1 MNYGLLLELIGWN
14 DAQRVFSE
22 YDPVTGEKLS
32 FDDRVLAG
40 GFLALSLLPPAKSTG
55 NKIKIN
61 IGKTD
66 IDVLRKNGMFQKL
79 TQLQLVRLMEKD
91 WKI

>member
-1 MNYGLLLELIGWN
+1 MNYGLLLEPVGWN
-14 DAQRVFSE
+14 DVQRVFSE

-32 FDDRVLAG
+32 FDDRLLAG
-40 GFLALSLLPPAKSTG
+40 GFLALSLLPPVKSTG
-55 NKIKIN
+55 NKSKID

>member
-79 TQLQLVRLMEKD
+79 TQLQLVRLTEKD

>member
-1 MNYGLLLELIGWN
+1 MEKDEQKMGNKVSEFLLELIGWN

-32 FDDRVLAG
+32 FGDRLLAG
-40 GFLALSLLPPAKSTG
+40 GFLALSLLPPVKSTG
-55 NKIKIN
+55 NKSKID

-66 IDVLRKNGMFQKL
+66 IDVQ
-79 TQLQLVRLMEKD
+79 
-91 WKI
+91 

>member
-1 MNYGLLLELIGWN
+1 MNYGLLLELVGWN

-32 FDDRVLAG
+32 FGDRLLAG
-40 GFLALSLLPPAKSTG
+40 GFLALSLLPPVKSTG
-55 NKIKIN
+55 NKSKID

-66 IDVLRKNGMFQKL
+66 IDVQ
-79 TQLQLVRLMEKD
+79 
-91 WKI
+91 

>member
-1 MNYGLLLELIGWN
+1 MNYGLLLELVGWN
-14 DAQRVFSE
+14 DAKRIVSE

-79 TQLQLVRLMEKD
+79 TQLQLVRLM
-91 WKI
+91 

>member
-1 MNYGLLLELIGWN
+1 MGNKVSEFLLELIGWN

-79 TQLQLVRLMEKD
+79 TQLQLVRLM
-91 WKI
+91 